1 MHAVRYGGGIQR
13 ILAACKNASLPRPEL
28 ENFQG
33 GFRIV
38 FKQVATPQVTPQVE
52 QLLHVL
58 QSESTRE
65 RLMAQLSLRD
75 REHFRTGYLVPA
87 LEAGLVEMTL
97 PDKPTSRLQ
106 KYRLTEAGQQMQA
119 VLRPG
124 RSAQD
129 AK

>member
-65 RLMAQLSLRD
+65 RLMVQLGLRD
-75 REHFRTGYLVPA
+75 REHFRAGYLVPA
-87 LEAGLVEMTL
+87 VEAGLVEMTL
-97 PDKPTSRLQ
+97 PDKPRSRLQ
-106 KYRLTEAGQQMQA
+106 QYRLTPVGTQ
-119 VLRPG
+119 VLATAPKPT
-124 RSAQD
+124 A
-129 AK
+129 